1 MQLYSAA
8 SDKKSGIFYSFLP
21 GFSAHRLSSRRYER
35 TGARRL
41 SEQATRIYADAQT
54 RHLLAQHNRCFAEGG
69 PVGWSS
75 ETELPLSAVDPTGQS

>member
-8 SDKKSGIFYSFLP
+8 SDKKCGIFCSFLP
-21 GFSAHRLSSRRYER
+21 GFSAHGLLSSRYER

-41 SEQATRIYADAQT
+41 SEQVTRIYTDAQT

-75 ETELPLSAVDPTGQS
+75 ETELPLSAVDPTGRS